1 MSKNGMKWANFLHFY
16 QPANQQP
23 DILEAIVAQSYRP
36 VIEGIKKNKRVHLS
50 LNVGGTL
57 FELFHKYGYH
67 DLIEDIRGLVA
78 EGRVEV
84 TGSAKYHAIL
94 PLLSEEE
101 IRRQIELNTETLQ
114 KFLGKDYQPKGFFP
128 PEAAFSE
135 KIARIAEEL
144 GFEWLI
150 LDEIACGGEVGQVDY
165 GQIYKIKNSSLKIFF
180 RDRRLSNLIM
190 SAVVRSRETLLEAM
204 QKELGGQN
212 YVVTAMDAETFGHH
226 RPGLEKMLFEIFKIP
241 EFELIKISDV
251 EKYYQTKKEIAPAAA
266 TWASSKQD
274 IEGGVQFL
282 SWNDP
287 ENMIHKWQWAFT
299 ELVLGEVYGMDKKN
313 PRYELVR
320 AKMDA
325 ALASDHF
332 WWASAKPWWSLEMIE
347 YGAYSLLDT
356 LRHVPEVKK
365 EVLEQGSD
373 YYEKI
378 ICECGVA
385 SDVRYI

>member
-150 LDEIACGGEVGQVDY
+150 LDEIACGGGVGQVDY
-165 GQIYKIKNSSLKIFF
+165 AQ
-180 RDRRLSNLIM
+180 
-190 SAVVRSRETLLEAM
+190 
-204 QKELGGQN
+204 
-212 YVVTAMDAETFGHH
+212 
-226 RPGLEKMLFEIFKIP
+226 
-241 EFELIKISDV
+241 
-251 EKYYQTKKEIAPAAA
+251 
-266 TWASSKQD
+266 
-274 IEGGVQFL
+274 
-282 SWNDP
+282 
-287 ENMIHKWQWAFT
+287 
-299 ELVLGEVYGMDKKN
+299 
-313 PRYELVR
+313 
-320 AKMDA
+320 
-325 ALASDHF
+325 
-332 WWASAKPWWSLEMIE
+332 
-347 YGAYSLLDT
+347 
-356 LRHVPEVKK
+356 
-365 EVLEQGSD
+365 
-373 YYEKI
+373 
-378 ICECGVA
+378 
-385 SDVRYI
+385 